1 MKRDGVL
8 GNVGRILCVRD
19 QKALR
24 KIASQGEVSRIP
36 SRE

>member
-1 MKRDGVL
+1 VL

-24 KIASQGEVSRIP
+24 KIAGKEK
-36 SRE
+36 